1 MRGKAE
7 VMSRPLYDH
16 IWLAAAMLCAVTLVA
31 SCQRKPEPVE
41 THVWTARE
49 LLALRGQTR
58 DEVRSKLGSPN
69 GFFTRNAEGRWHYS
83 NLLVDEEGAG
93 PPKKMWMVIYFS
105 QFGEQR
111 ATLVEL
117 HEHTGHVDDD

>member
-1 MRGKAE
+1 MNRYRF
-7 VMSRPLYDH
+7 SY
-16 IWLAAAMLCAVTLVA
+16 LAAALFCLALLIG
-31 SCQRKPEPVE
+31 SCQRQSPPAEQ
-41 THVWTARE
+41 HVWTERD
-49 LLALRGQTR
+49 LLALKGLTR
-58 DEVRSKLGSPN
+58 DEIRAKLGAPN

-83 NLLVDEEGAG
+83 NLLVDDEGAG

-117 HEHTGHVDDD
+117 HEHTRHVDDD